1 MPYLLPFPFRDG
13 FLAVSE
19 MSRNITLI
27 VFFFGEITS
36 GFWQVFIS
44 WIKIK
49 SRNQFTF
56 HLKVKMNLTY
66 VSHKVALYL
75 VIFPPNGTK
84 LGRILAFLE
93 TNIDILKSSNQKIF
107 AAYSI

>member
-1 MPYLLPFPFRDG
+1 
-13 FLAVSE
+13 
-19 MSRNITLI
+19 
-27 VFFFGEITS
+27 
-36 GFWQVFIS
+36 
-44 WIKIK
+44 
-49 SRNQFTF
+49 
-56 HLKVKMNLTY
+56 MNLTY

-107 AAYSI
+107 AAYAI